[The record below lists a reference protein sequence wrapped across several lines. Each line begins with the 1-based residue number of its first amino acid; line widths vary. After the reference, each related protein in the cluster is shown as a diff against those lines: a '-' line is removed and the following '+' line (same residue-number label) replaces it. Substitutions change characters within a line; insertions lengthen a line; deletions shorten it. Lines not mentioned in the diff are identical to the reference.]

1 MMVTLLQAIK
11 GLPENFAVC
20 VVCKVQ
26 YDHCDSSFRGRL
38 YAKGEVYR
46 LGEKYSQRC
55 ANLHGMPGDLRLPL
69 IGSLAFGIDAKNSEY
84 CLMCS
89 GGAQLGIKARVLQ
102 RLITVIDPHV
112 S

>member
-1 MMVTLLQAIK
+1 MQAIK

-26 YDHCDSSFRGRL
+26 YEHCDPSIHGRL
-38 YAKGEVYR
+38 YAKGKVYL

-69 IGSLAFGIDAKNSEY
+69 VGSFAFGIDAKNSEY
-84 CLMCS
+84 CLICS
-89 GGAQLGIKARVLQ
+89 VAAQLGIKALVLQ
-102 RLITVIDPHV
+102 RLITVIDRNI